1 MKHLKNYTEFK
12 NSLLEGVFMAK
23 GSNSHSASVANPK
36 LAEAASIIASFLNKT
51 TRKDF
56 KQFPF
61 LVYHNSKP
69 GIMLYSAKDE
79 SAVRVG
85 GPDIGPGVVG
95 SLSYFSRFDSKTADF
110 TITSENFPIIA
121 LVSEFARLVTDNN
134 YMTEVESVMESSQLF
149 EARGALS
156 PAEIKIVQRELS
168 TGKSAAQIARDNKIS
183 YGQILKLKKNETFI
197 ENDDPVVNANENV
210 LQDKVKFLDETLE
223 DIYDITRAIA
233 AGAPSMNSLFI
244 SGRAG
249 TGKTYNVT
257 KALDDEGLVSDD
269 DYIVVSGAVSTVIMY
284 KKLYQYRNKVLVFDD
299 CDAVFRDENGRNILK
314 AALDSKKVR
323 RISYLKKSSMV
334 FDPKDYE
341 NDPEGEFNAVENGLV
356 PAYFDFGGRV
366 VFISNLPK
374 DKADPDGAIR
384 SRSILVDVNPDDA
397 TLMERIKTL
406 LPYLEPRDL
415 PLNEKEEIFEF
426 MKKANDVS
434 MRTFVKAAGFKQA
447 GLPNWERM
455 SRRYL

>member
-1 MKHLKNYTEFK
+1 
-12 NSLLEGVFMAK
+12 
-23 GSNSHSASVANPK
+23 
-36 LAEAASIIASFLNKT
+36 
-51 TRKDF
+51 
-56 KQFPF
+56 
-61 LVYHNSKP
+61 
-69 GIMLYSAKDE
+69 
-79 SAVRVG
+79 
-85 GPDIGPGVVG
+85 
-95 SLSYFSRFDSKTADF
+95 
-110 TITSENFPIIA
+110 
-121 LVSEFARLVTDNN
+121 
-134 YMTEVESVMESSQLF
+134 
-149 EARGALS
+149 
-156 PAEIKIVQRELS
+156 
-168 TGKSAAQIARDNKIS
+168 
-183 YGQILKLKKNETFI
+183 
-197 ENDDPVVNANENV
+197 
-210 LQDKVKFLDETLE
+210 
-223 DIYDITRAIA
+223 
-233 AGAPSMNSLFI
+233 MNSLMI

-341 NDPEGEFNAVENGLV
+341 MDPEGEFNAVENGLV
-356 PAYFDFGGRV
+356 PAYFDFSGRV